1 MNTFQP
7 DRYLL
12 KEQIKKYAHY
22 IKGAVLDAGS
32 GDGERYKSFFK
43 FDRYVTFDINSS
55 HGAEIVG
62 SVEDIPVESESFDS
76 VVSTQVLEHVKNLG
90 LFVDECY
97 RVLKK
102 DGKIWMRTDYAGY
115 LPFHLLKN
123 HEHNK
128 ELDVHY
134 KNGFGYGHGQNEDA
148 HYHLFVESHLDKLFK
163 KFRNKKFSY
172 FYGGG
177 NLISFLSQKCP

>member
-1 MNTFQP
+1 MKKRILNIGCGDSDYGT
-7 DRYLL
+7 DRIDLY
-12 KEQIKKYAHY
+12 KTTTTTKVVDVE
-22 IKGAVLDAGS
+22 KGLPYSDNVFD
-32 GDGERYKSFFK
+32 EIYCKS
-43 FDRYVTFDINSS
+43 
-55 HGAEIVG
+55 
-62 SVEDIPVESESFDS
+62 
-76 VVSTQVLEHVKNLG
+76 VLEHIKNLG

-102 DGKIWMRTDYAGY
+102 DGKIWIRTDYAGY

-128 ELDVHY
+128 ELEVHY

-177 NLISFLSQKCP
+177 NLIFKIIAKLLPKRLGAFHIEMEAYK